1 MENITDRIQLFTQ
14 SSIKLQGEE
23 FIVYIDPFQMKE
35 EFHDADFIIF
45 THSHYDH
52 FSIEDIEKVKKS
64 ETLFVAPRSMEE
76 ELNKAGIPKDKSY
89 LVTPDSV
96 KRVKGLE
103 IKAVPAYNKLKP
115 FHPKKNGWVGYV
127 LTMDGIEIYI
137 AGDTDNLKENH
148 DIICDIALIPI
159 GGKFTMNYQEAA
171 DFVNAMR
178 PGIVIPTHYG
188 TIVGKE
194 SDAREFAKLVDAGI
208 RVEIK
213 KQY

>member
-76 ELNKAGIPKDKSY
+76 ELNLGLTLIVPFLSIIPHFPFCLNGI
-89 LVTPDSV
+89 
-96 KRVKGLE
+96 
-103 IKAVPAYNKLKP
+103 
-115 FHPKKNGWVGYV
+115 
-127 LTMDGIEIYI
+127 
-137 AGDTDNLKENH
+137 
-148 DIICDIALIPI
+148 
-159 GGKFTMNYQEAA
+159 
-171 DFVNAMR
+171 
-178 PGIVIPTHYG
+178 
-188 TIVGKE
+188 
-194 SDAREFAKLVDAGI
+194 
-208 RVEIK
+208 
-213 KQY
+213 